1 MFDRIVVGFDGS
13 PTSRRAVDWAG
24 QEAVVRHAA
33 LEVATALEEPWFGP
47 DSVLP
52 TAATRSIHAIAVAD
66 LAAELDRISACNP
79 TLEVSGTTGK
89 GSPAHVLRNL
99 GRRADLIVIGAF
111 GRPPAMPHELG
122 MTARALARRST
133 APVLVVPPHLRA
145 LPPARVLAALDGSS
159 RDAPVLDASVR
170 EANLYGAEL
179 VLIHC
184 SERDESVDEAN
195 RVLDAA
201 SCAAQATAVGS
212 VSARLATQPLA
223 ATLAAEADGR
233 TLAVVGQHHTS
244 TLTSALLGSTS
255 VELVRAAALPIFVV
269 AHAAGSP
276 TIRS

>member
-33 LEVATALEEPWFGP
+33 LEVATALEEPWAGP

-79 TLEVSGTTGK
+79 TLDVSGTTGK

-99 GRRADLIVIGAF
+99 GRHADLIVIGAF

-122 MTARALARRST
+122 MTARGSCPTEHCAGPGRSGPSPRPAACPRAGRARR
-133 APVLVVPPHLRA
+133 LVT
-145 LPPARVLAALDGSS
+145 
-159 RDAPVLDASVR
+159 DAPVLDAAVR

-184 SERDESVDEAN
+184 SERDESVDEAK

-201 SCAAQATAVGS
+201 SCAPQATAVGRCR
-212 VSARLATQPLA
+212 ARLATQPLA
-223 ATLAAEADGR
+223 ATSAAEADGR
-233 TLAVVGQHHTS
+233 TLAWSVS
-244 TLTSALLGSTS
+244 TTL
-255 VELVRAAALPIFVV
+255 ER
-269 AHAAGSP
+269 
-276 TIRS
+276 